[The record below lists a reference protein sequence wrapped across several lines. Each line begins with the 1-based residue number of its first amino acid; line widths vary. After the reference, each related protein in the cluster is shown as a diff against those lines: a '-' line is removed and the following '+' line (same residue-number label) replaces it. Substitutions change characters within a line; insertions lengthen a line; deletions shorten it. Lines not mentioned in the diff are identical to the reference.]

1 MYHKNMMKRL
11 AIIALSLC
19 GVLTACN
26 AGSSGAPGSTPILP
40 GLPNASSSSK
50 TIPASSGGDIF
61 LGRMIAVRVEPN
73 VLSVD
78 QNVRVDFSPTLRE
91 SAPNPGWAV
100 ASGELSVT
108 IPQGT
113 NDRRHVME
121 IYRSRRDVPDGIT
134 LRLPYSLNDA
144 VGVQDAR
151 APLVTLVTPEGARR
165 IVLDGT
171 FDTVNRIATV
181 TIPRPMLK
189 DVTAIHLALGMN
201 AVTPNARGAQSIT
214 IQTGGRYWNDSTRQ
228 WSAVPTSVDPNART
242 LVVVHGI
249 FSSVESS
256 YPCAHD
262 YMTTASSQP
271 GAYQQVVGFDY
282 DYTEPPS
289 VNGPRLAAFINGLQL
304 SDYDIE
310 AHSYGTLV
318 ALGALHNL
326 SVQPYRAIL
335 VGGPLPL
342 RGSPL
347 VTSPWIRDILLSL
360 ASVTLATPQQVDNA
374 LDSGMVQSLAPDSQ
388 ELQALRAEVYS
399 LPAPP
404 RFDRVAGTKQYWEED
419 LFSWALWGTI
429 QYPWDGVVEESA
441 AESNDLPY
449 NRQIAIPFQHV
460 GLPCDAPTI
469 AFVLASK

>member
-1 MYHKNMMKRL
+1 MQRVAL
-11 AIIALSLC
+11 IALSLSL
-19 GVLTACN
+19 VLAGCN
-26 AGSSGAPGSTPILP
+26 AASSSAPGAAPLP
-40 GLPNASSSSK
+40 GLPTASSSTKMLS
-50 TIPASSGGDIF
+50 ASLGGEIR
-61 LGRMIAVRVEPN
+61 LGGSVAVRVEPE

-78 QNVRVDFSPTLRE
+78 QPVSVGFSPTLRE
-91 SAPNPGWAV
+91 AAPNPGWAV
-100 ASGELSVT
+100 ASGELSVA

-113 NDRRHVME
+113 NTRRHIMA
-121 IYRSRRDVPDGIT
+121 IYRSRSEVPNGIT
-134 LRLPYSLNDA
+134 LSLPYSAEDSA
-144 VGVQDAR
+144 GVQEAR
-151 APLVTLVTPEGARR
+151 APLVTLVTAEGARR
-165 IVLDGT
+165 IVLDGS
-171 FDTVNRIATV
+171 FDSVDRIATV

-189 DVTAIHLALGMN
+189 GVTEIDLALGMN
-201 AVTPNARGAQSIT
+201 APASTARSVQSVT
-214 IQTGGRYWNDSTRQ
+214 IQTGGRYWNDATGQ
-228 WSAVPTSVDPNART
+228 WSASPVPLDPNART

-256 YPCAHD
+256 YACAHD
-262 YMTTASSQP
+262 YMTSASSQP
-271 GAYQQVVGFDY
+271 GAYRQIVGFDY

-289 VNGPRLAAFINGLQL
+289 VNAPKLAAFINALHL
-304 SDYDIE
+304 ANYDIE

-318 ALGALHNL
+318 ALGSLHDL
-326 SVQPYRAIL
+326 DTQPHRAVL

-374 LDSGMVQSLAPDSQ
+374 LDSGMVASLAPNSQ
-388 ELQALRAEVYS
+388 ELQALRDEVDA

-404 RFDRVAGTKQYWEED
+404 RFDRVAGTKEYWEED

-429 QYPWDGVVEESA
+429 QYPWDGVVEERA

-449 NRQIAIPFQHV
+449 NREIAIQYQHV

-469 AFVLASK
+469 AFVLQAK

>member
-1 MYHKNMMKRL
+1 MKRL
-11 AIIALSLC
+11 TFIALSLC
-19 GVLTACN
+19 VVLTACN
-26 AGSSGAPGSTPILP
+26 AGSSSAPGKAPLLP
-40 GLPNASSSSK
+40 GLPFATSSDKSLSASR
-50 TIPASSGGDIF
+50 GGDIL
-61 LGRMIAVRVEPN
+61 LGASIAVHVEPN
-73 VLSVD
+73 VLAVD
-78 QNVRVDFSPTLRE
+78 QSVRVDFSPTLRE

-100 ASGELSVT
+100 AAGELSVT

-113 NDRRHVME
+113 NNRRHIME
-121 IYRSRRDVPDGIT
+121 SYRSQRDVPNGIT
-134 LRLPYSLNDA
+134 LRLPYSAGDA
-144 VGVQDAR
+144 AGVQAAR
-151 APLVTLVTPEGARR
+151 VPLVTLVTPLGARR

-171 FDTVNRIATV
+171 FDTVNHIATV
-181 TIPRPMLK
+181 MIPRPMLK
-189 DVTAIHLALGMN
+189 NVTAIHLALGMN
-201 AVTPNARGAQSIT
+201 AVTPNMRGAESIA

-228 WSAVPTSVDPNART
+228 WSATPAALDPNART

-256 YPCAHD
+256 YSCAHD

-289 VNGPRLAAFINGLQL
+289 VNAPKLAAFINGLQL
-304 SDYDIE
+304 ANYDIE

-318 ALGALHNL
+318 ALGALHTLNT
-326 SVQPYRAIL
+326 QPHRAVL

-374 LDSGMVQSLAPDSQ
+374 LDSGMIQSLAPDSQ

-404 RFDRVAGTKQYWEED
+404 RFDRVAGTKEYWEED

-429 QYPWDGVVEESA
+429 QYPWDGVVEERA

-449 NRQIAIPFQHV
+449 NRQIAIPYQHV

-469 AFVLASK
+469 AFVLETK

>member
-1 MYHKNMMKRL
+1 MKRL
-11 AIIALSLC
+11 TLVALSLC
-19 GVLTACN
+19 VVLSGCTS
-26 AGSSGAPGSTPILP
+26 GSSSAPGTAPLPPNLP
-40 GLPNASSSSK
+40 GIASGSK
-50 TIPASSGGDIF
+50 SISATNGGDIL
-61 LGRMIAVRVEPN
+61 LGQIVAVHVEPN

-91 SAPNPGWAV
+91 AAPNPGWAV
-100 ASGELSVT
+100 AAGELSVT

-113 NDRRHVME
+113 NNRRHVME
-121 IYRSRRDVPDGIT
+121 IYRSLRDVPDGIT
-134 LRLPYSLNDA
+134 LRLPYSANDA
-144 VGVQDAR
+144 AGVQDAR
-151 APLVTLVTPEGARR
+151 APLVTFVTPSGTRR

-171 FDTVNRIATV
+171 FDTVNHIATV

-189 DVTAIHLALGMN
+189 NVIAIHLALGMN
-201 AVTPNARGAQSIT
+201 AAAPNARGVQSVA

-228 WSAVPTSVDPNART
+228 WGSVPSAVDPNART

-262 YMTTASSQP
+262 YMTTDSSQP

-289 VNGPRLAAFINGLQL
+289 VNGPKLAAFINGLHL
-304 SDYDIE
+304 ADYDIE

-318 ALGALHNL
+318 ALGALQGLNT
-326 SVQPYRAIL
+326 QPNRAIL

-374 LDSGMVQSLAPDSQ
+374 LDSGMIQSLAPNSQ

-469 AFVLASK
+469 SFVLETK